1 METRSIAIDGPSGA
15 GKSTLAK
22 MAAKE
27 LGIIY
32 VDTGALYRAIALY
45 TIRAGADTTDEQE
58 ISKLL
63 SEITLEMKY
72 DATGTQRVLL
82 CGDDV
87 TDEIRTPEVSIGA
100 SNVSALPPV
109 RDYLLQMQRDM
120 AALHDVIMDG
130 RDIGTVVL
138 PDADVKVFLTA
149 SLEER
154 TRRRFEEMRAKGL
167 EVNWD
172 DVEAEIIKRDE
183 QDSSRAVGPLKPAP
197 DAVILDSTDLNISEV
212 VGRVIDLCKRRLESC
227 STE

>member
-1 METRSIAIDGPSGA
+1 MQGMVDKLSIAFDGPAGA
-15 GKSTLAK
+15 GKSTVARLVA
-22 MAAKE
+22 E
-27 LGIIY
+27 QLGYQY
-32 VDTGALYRAIALY
+32 VNTGAMYRAFALKVAEARTDSSIPPEICALLQTTSIDLKGDQVY
-45 TIRAGADTTDEQE
+45 LDGIDVSEKIRSTTIGALASD
-58 ISKLL
+58 IS
-63 SEITLEMKY
+63 TL
-72 DATGTQRVLL
+72 
-82 CGDDV
+82 
-87 TDEIRTPEVSIGA
+87 PEVREQM
-100 SNVSALPPV
+100 V
-109 RDYLLQMQRDM
+109 RWQREM
-120 AALHDVIMDG
+120 AKDKGVVMDG

>member
-1 METRSIAIDGPSGA
+1 MISCLLQLMVLPVLVRAVARLVAEQLGYQYVNTGAMYRAFALKVASAHRFINPPEICALLQTTSIDLKGDQVYLDGIDVSEKIRSTTIGA
-15 GKSTLAK
+15 LASDISTL
-22 MAAKE
+22 
-27 LGIIY
+27 
-32 VDTGALYRAIALY
+32 
-45 TIRAGADTTDEQE
+45 
-58 ISKLL
+58 
-63 SEITLEMKY
+63 
-72 DATGTQRVLL
+72 
-82 CGDDV
+82 
-87 TDEIRTPEVSIGA
+87 PEVREQM
-100 SNVSALPPV
+100 V
-109 RDYLLQMQRDM
+109 RWQREM
-120 AALHDVIMDG
+120 AKDKGVVMDG

-138 PDADVKVFLTA
+138 PDADVKVFLIA

-167 EVNWD
+167 DVNWD